1 MHASHGNASYLHFK
15 YYVNKFDGEVRNLGK
30 SADVIFERSP
40 VCVGLSVLQRL
51 VDKLA

>member
-1 MHASHGNASYLHFK
+1 MDPSEGSASYLHFK
-15 YYVNKFDGEVRNLGK
+15 YYVTKFDGGVENLGK